1 MRYRFATWF
10 VAVAGLVG
18 LVFLSACGSSK
29 EILSPFDDGGTG
41 SMDSGKHTTHD
52 DATVKTPDG
61 AIILHTGDVSVMSCK
76 PKTCADLKVGCG
88 EQGDGCGNLLM
99 CGTCT
104 APETCGGGGVPNTCG
119 MPEVSD
125 AGDGSIPTGTL
136 SIAPLNQTF
145 TVPYGTSAPAATY
158 TAKAGTVPVS
168 ASFSIDLGQIASI
181 NASTGVLTPSGVI
194 GGVAHVTASFNG
206 QTVSTPVTIVLT
218 SQNNGA
224 PAAGDAGADA
234 GNAGG
239 NNGVG
244 GSPAGG
250 PVAMATQTILQGT
263 PVADPSLVWLYPYNN
278 TVWPRGMLAP
288 LLMWSWAPG
297 DADAIQIE
305 LSTQSGSFSW
315 TGTFG
320 PPAIL
325 TQTGGHFIRQPIPQD
340 VWNMATNTAGAVT
353 AGGTTDGLVL
363 KLTVEKAG
371 VASGPLTQTWPVAP
385 ARLTGT
391 VYYNSYGTQLV
402 KNWASTDKAGHPVGA
417 AILGIQSGQTGPSLV
432 VGQNSPLGSNGVPT
446 DDSGCRVCHV
456 VSSHGRWLLT
466 QSEQG
471 SPGDGQSFLY
481 DLSAANV
488 QGSAVMIPT
497 QGTFAWAAMVGD
509 GSYALTNSIDPSS
522 TNPAIT
528 GSLAGS
534 ATSSFWQF
542 APTPATTAGT
552 LTGLPAGVAV
562 GYPSYAPDDKL
573 LAYIDVTG
581 HTQSFGEPTSGMTPT
596 TDLLNVASYSA
607 ATQTFS
613 NVRTIAAP
621 TTATRI
627 GYPVFLPDDSGLL
640 FETEVRTSQSDSVM
654 VTRNGA
660 RSELWWVALGGPS
673 PTPVRLD
680 TLNGIA
686 SGTSYLPTGPN
697 NHGTSGATD
706 PQSSYSEVG
715 YDDTTLNYEP
725 TVLPVVAG
733 GYAWVVF
740 TSRRLYGSQLTDV
753 PWLSWP
759 PDYDITDLGTATVKK
774 LWVAAIDLNAP
785 ASSDISHPAFYLPAQ
800 EILAGNSRGF
810 FVLDPCGAD
819 GQSCVTGDQCC
830 NGYCEAGDGGS
841 LVCSSATAKACAG
854 VEEKCKT
861 PADCCDTTNSCTDG
875 FCAVQSSK

>member
-1 MRYRFATWF
+1 MREHFARIGF
-10 VAVAGLVG
+10 VALATVALG
-18 LVFLSACGSSK
+18 CGSSG
-29 EILSPFDDGGTG
+29 EGPADGGDAGVNVHRDARVSHDGTVLKLG
-41 SMDSGKHTTHD
+41 QDAAQIFNVTPTALTTLTVPAGTTSPTAKFSATLDS
-52 DATVKTPDG
+52 
-61 AIILHTGDVSVMSCK
+61 
-76 PKTCADLKVGCG
+76 
-88 EQGDGCGNLLM
+88 
-99 CGTCT
+99 
-104 APETCGGGGVPNTCG
+104 APENASWKV
-119 MPEVSD
+119 D
-125 AGDGSIPTGTL
+125 RGDIGSVTPGPASSTLFTPTGTTGGLVTLTSGADGQLLTRQILVKLTATQNGPNTTEAGASAESAQMATTVAQL
-136 SIAPLNQTF
+136 S
-145 TVPYGTSAPAATY
+145 
-158 TAKAGTVPVS
+158 AG
-168 ASFSIDLGQIASI
+168 G
-181 NASTGVLTPSGVI
+181 GI
-194 GGVAHVTASFNG
+194 GGVGGEGLGTAVTD
-206 QTVSTPVTIVLT
+206 PVALHAL
-218 SQNNGA
+218 SS
-224 PAAGDAGADA
+224 PPPD
-234 GNAGG
+234 
-239 NNGVG
+239 G
-244 GSPAGG
+244 GSQP
-250 PVAMATQTILQGT
+250 L
-263 PVADPSLVWLYPYNN
+263 SLLYPYNN